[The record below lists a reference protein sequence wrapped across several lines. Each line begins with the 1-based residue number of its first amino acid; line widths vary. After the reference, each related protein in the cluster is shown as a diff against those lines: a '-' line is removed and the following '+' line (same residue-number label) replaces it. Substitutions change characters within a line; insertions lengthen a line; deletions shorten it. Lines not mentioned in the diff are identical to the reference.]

1 MSKLIELV
9 KNIIL
14 NNEPNK
20 IISYYVDFKDYNNN
34 YNYINLLK
42 YWKEESNK
50 NISKSILKEYECII
64 NFDSKNIGIFSIFY
78 FKNQNNF
85 LAFGKYN
92 DELFYLD
99 LKCPQYSKIFDEA
112 IEQDNEL
119 YVLSYWI
126 L

>member
-1 MSKLIELV
+1 MSKLIEIV

-14 NNEPNK
+14 TKEPNK
-20 IISYYVDFKDYNNN
+20 ITSYYVDFKNYDNN

-42 YWKEESNK
+42 YWKEESKK
-50 NISKSILKEYECII
+50 NNSNEILKEYENI
-64 NFDSKNIGIFSIFY
+64 NKFDNKNIGIFSIFY

-85 LAFGKYN
+85 LAFGKYY

-99 LKCPQYSKIFDEA
+99 VKCLQYSKIFDEV